1 MSLSLACKK
10 IILKSSNPA
19 SLILAAANIPPKPP
33 QSAPSVN
40 GTANGFGTVGAHSY
54 LSAASR
60 ASHHPISY
68 PGTIGAIAPG
78 YPTTPYYVTFPADSD
93 GEGGPLPPTTP
104 HSGRDSGRR

>member
-1 MSLSLACKK
+1 MGPPLALTWAGNGTVNSQKM
-10 IILKSSNPA
+10 LP
-19 SLILAAANIPPKPP
+19 PP

-54 LSAASR
+54 LSAATAVSR

-93 GEGGPLPPTTP
+93 GEGPLQAQTP